1 MDKKEVKEVKE
12 VKPPHWTTTSTE
24 GGLLLKEEN
33 RDKIEEIRNSMK
45 KSNEEYKN
53 IIEKV
58 IRFHI
63 KRKYENTFNN
73 YSLEYVLKNYFDA
86 IFECEFPTGAYIVGE
101 LYTTH
106 ETKDITK
113 QEVEKYINENFESF
127 HEFQY
132 WVINEMCG
140 DVTEYQT
147 DEPYYCDYG
156 YQLNYVEN
164 NLFEILQE
172 YIGTHY
178 DIIEDDEFDFSDYF
192 LEENHEGDNFILL
205 KKYFVSK
212 WIDMGNGGFSIT
224 LELIE
229 DILSKTFSS
238 LHTLYTWYYYTMS
251 LKSKENI
258 EFIKNEID
266 ACNQHADYYEKSYN
280 QLIQKESHYNQ
291 EVFPEVIKM
300 METLFGIEEVK
311 IFCKLNAF
319 KYRMRAGYKTEDV
332 TKEIK
337 KALDYEERYKN
348 YNKK

>member
-1 MDKKEVKEVKE
+1 MDKKEVTKTKI
-12 VKPPHWTTTSTE
+12 PHWTTTSTE

-45 KSNEEYKN
+45 RSNEEYKN

-63 KRKYENTFNN
+63 KKRYENTFNN

-140 DVTEYQT
+140 DELEELSAYSYE
-147 DEPYYCDYG
+147 DK
-156 YQLNYVEN
+156 LNYVED
-164 NLFEILQE
+164 NLFELLQE

-178 DIIEDDEFDFSDYF
+178 DIIKDDEFRFYDYF
-192 LEENHEGDNFILL
+192 FEGNYDGENIILL
-205 KKYFVSK
+205 NKEYITK
-212 WIDMGNGGFSIT
+212 WVETNGYGFSIT
-224 LELIE
+224 VQLIQ
-229 DILSKTFSS
+229 DALNKRFSTLDD
-238 LHTLYTWYYYTMS
+238 LHKWYYYTMS
-251 LKSKENI
+251 IKSKENI
-258 EFIKNEID
+258 EFIHNEIN
-266 ACNQHADYYEKSYN
+266 ACNQKADYYEKSYN

-300 METLFGIEEVK
+300 MENLFGIEEVK

>member
-1 MDKKEVKEVKE
+1 MDKKEVKEVN
-12 VKPPHWTTTSTE
+12 PPHWTTTSTE

-45 KSNEEYKN
+45 KDDSNDELM
-53 IIEKV
+53 EKV

-63 KRKYENTFNN
+63 KRKYDNHPNSIEFESFIK
-73 YSLEYVLKNYFDA
+73 YHFSK
-86 IFECEFPTGAYIVGE
+86 IFECEFPIGTSIVGE

-106 ETKDITK
+106 ETEDITK
-113 QEVEKYINENFESF
+113 QEVEKYINENFESYNDF
-127 HEFQY
+127 HD
-132 WVINEMCG
+132 WVINGMCG
-140 DVTEYQT
+140 DEELSAYS
-147 DEPYYCDYG
+147 YG
-156 YQLNYVEN
+156 DKLNYVEN
-164 NLFEILQE
+164 NLFDILQE

-178 DIIEDDEFDFSDYF
+178 DIIKDDEFDFSDYF

-212 WIDMGNGGFSIT
+212 WVDMGNGGFSIT

-238 LHTLYTWYYYTMS
+238 LHTLYNWYYYTMS
-251 LKSKENI
+251 IKSKENI
-258 EFIKNEID
+258 DFIQNEIN
-266 ACNQHADYYEKSYN
+266 ACNKKEDYYEKSYN

>member
-1 MDKKEVKEVKE
+1 MDKKEVTKTKI
-12 VKPPHWTTTSTE
+12 PHCTTTSTE

-45 KSNEEYKN
+45 KDDSNGELM
-53 IIEKV
+53 EKV

-63 KRKYENTFNN
+63 KRKYDNHPNSIEFEPFIK
-73 YSLEYVLKNYFDA
+73 YHFSK
-86 IFECEFPTGAYIVGE
+86 IFECEFPIGTSIVGE

-113 QEVEKYINENFESF
+113 QEVEKYINENFENF
-127 HEFQY
+127 NAFQD

-140 DVTEYQT
+140 DEEASEYSYE
-147 DEPYYCDYG
+147 DK
-156 YQLNYVEN
+156 LNYVED
-164 NLFEILQE
+164 NLLELLHE
-172 YIGTHY
+172 YIRTHY
-178 DIIEDDEFDFSDYF
+178 NSNEEGNFRFYDYF
-192 LEENHEGDNFILL
+192 FEENYEGENSILL
-205 KKYFVSK
+205 NNEYITK
-212 WIDMGNGGFSIT
+212 WVETNRNGFSIT
-224 LELIE
+224 VELIQ
-229 DILSKTFSS
+229 DVLNKRFS
-238 LHTLYTWYYYTMS
+238 TLDHLYNWYIFH
-251 LKSKENI
+251 LKQTSEEKVGYLKAQIN
-258 EFIKNEID
+258 
-266 ACNQHADYYEKSYN
+266 ACNQQEDYYEKSYN

-319 KYRMRAGYKTEDV
+319 KYRMRAGYKKEDV